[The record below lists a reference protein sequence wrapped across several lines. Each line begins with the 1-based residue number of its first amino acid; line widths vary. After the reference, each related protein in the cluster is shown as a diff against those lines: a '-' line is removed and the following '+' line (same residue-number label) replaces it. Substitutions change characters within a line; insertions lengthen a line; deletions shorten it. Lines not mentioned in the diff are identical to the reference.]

1 MPGDA
6 LTAEELDPHA
16 ALLEVQQRLPAVMLV
31 ENILWTSVL
40 MLCLA
45 PLEPKRPKRTVTH
58 YFEMKTTAVSPN
70 ALTSRVK
77 LLHFQN
83 SLHVHVFI
91 SPE

>member
-45 PLEPKRPKRTVTH
+45 PPGTIEAKEDSYPL
-58 YFEMKTTAVSPN
+58 F
-70 ALTSRVK
+70 
-77 LLHFQN
+77 
-83 SLHVHVFI
+83 
-91 SPE
+91 